1 MPKKAMTRRKK
12 SCKSKHRF
20 KTKKE
25 ADEFA
30 AEYMNMVAMTFH
42 PMVPYFCIRHN
53 IWHIGHDIF
62 QKQEYSYGAGV
73 SSDGDGP
80 PIL

>member
-1 MPKKAMTRRKK
+1 MPKKATFKRKT
-12 SCKSKHRF
+12 CKSKHRF
-20 KTKKE
+20 KTKQE
-25 ADEFA
+25 ADKFA
-30 AEYMNMVAMTFH
+30 EEYMDMVAMTFH
-42 PMVPYFCIRHN
+42 PMVPYFCERHS

-62 QKQEYSYGAGV
+62 QKQEYNYGAGV